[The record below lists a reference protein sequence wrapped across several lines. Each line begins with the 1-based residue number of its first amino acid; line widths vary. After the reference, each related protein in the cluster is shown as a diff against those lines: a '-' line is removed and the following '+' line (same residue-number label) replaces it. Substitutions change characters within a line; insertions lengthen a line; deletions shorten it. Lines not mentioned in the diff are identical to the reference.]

1 MQSSRGGAKE
11 AGEREGRAFQNVEP
25 PYRPAWHGS
34 ILALLGFLG
43 LCLLVGFASG
53 AITALNVRTWY
64 PSLVRPP
71 GTPPN
76 VVFGPV
82 WTVLY
87 VTVGLSAWLVWRQ
100 LDRAVERSYRALRL
114 WGWQLLLNAL
124 WTPAFFGLHS
134 LSAALVVI
142 VLLVMA
148 VALTIRA
155 FAAIDRR
162 AAVLLLPYLG
172 WTTYAAYLT
181 AGFWTLNP
189 H

>member
-1 MQSSRGGAKE
+1 M
-11 AGEREGRAFQNVEP
+11 REDRAFQNLEP
-25 PYRPAWHGS
+25 PYRRAWHGS

-43 LCLLVGFASG
+43 LCLLVGVSAG
-53 AITALNVRTWY
+53 AITAFNVGTWY
-64 PSLVRPP
+64 ASLARPP

-76 VVFGPV
+76 WVFGPV

-87 VTVGLSAWLVWRQ
+87 VCVGVSAWLVWRHV
-100 LDRAVERSYRALRL
+100 DRAVERTYRALRL
-114 WGWQLLLNAL
+114 WGWQLLINAL

-134 LSAALVVI
+134 LWAALVVI
-142 VLLVMA
+142 VLLVGS
-148 VALTIRA
+148 VAATIWS
-155 FAAIDRR
+155 FARIDRR
-162 AAVLLLPYLG
+162 AAALLLPYLG